1 MSMKVVIHKFKRAED
16 QTINIPANITGG
28 NGSGKTTILEAI
40 LFCLTGKDLSG
51 NEFKQI
57 YDNRADIHDAVAD
70 VSYFDN
76 YGNEFRRTVAPVF
89 QVNRQGVEEIKI
101 KRNTVCQKNGIAVN
115 DFAPEFSDFA
125 KFGTDFFFK
134 QKEDEQR
141 KIFIDALKSK
151 MPDYDIHANSLKL
164 KELVKAQ
171 KIAQEEIKQLANA
184 QKQLQSVKVPEV
196 PDELRKLNGEYL
208 SLTAADNSAIIG
220 EINARN
226 NQRMRDFLSLKS
238 SLSGQI
244 SDLENQITRAKGKI
258 DLFSSEIKS
267 IEKSQPEL
275 SSEQDV
281 SALHSE
287 IKELENKLSTLKH
300 YATVEEYASENF
312 SKNPV
317 LVANAKKIS
326 AIQNKELTDELS
338 DACPLSGE
346 ACETARLHSTG
357 AAILRIKNENRA
369 ILTSEMTVA
378 NGEYRSVVNS
388 IDSVRARLSSIEIQ
402 NTEVRKKNELTLST
416 FDNEKAKKIGMI
428 KADISELEKRIGESA
443 VKIEE
448 LKNKLS
454 SLTEPTPEALPEEIT
469 IPDNLRA
476 AHAEFIV
483 IEKEITGAEAIN
495 AHNAAKRADNDTQ
508 IKIKQELLMDLDTTI
523 VQLRQEISD
532 YFSNLNG
539 IVKQEFA
546 GNIEIGVEL
555 LEYIMSRDEYKD
567 CFRIT
572 ANGKV
577 FPYECNGALQNNVKL
592 QVLASLQRLNN
603 YTGITIMDN
612 CEANT
617 TDPINTC
624 GLPCVL
630 ATATNESELKI
641 S

>member
-1 MSMKVVIHKFKRAED
+1 MKVIIHKFKRIEG
-16 QTINIPANITGG
+16 QTVNIPANITGG

-40 LFCLTGKDLSG
+40 SFCLTGKDLSG

-101 KRNTVCQKNGIAVN
+101 KRDTVCQKNGIAVN

-134 QKEDEQR
+134 QKKDEQR

-171 KIAQEEIKQLANA
+171 KIAQEEIKQLTNA
-184 QKQLQSVKVPEV
+184 QKQLQSVKVPEI
-196 PDELRKLNGEYL
+196 PEELRKLNDKYL

-226 NQRMRDFLSLKS
+226 NQMMRDFLSLKS

-244 SDLENQITRAKGKI
+244 SDLENQITRANGKI
-258 DLFSSEIKS
+258 DLFRSEIKS

-275 SSEQDV
+275 NNEQDV

-287 IKELENKLSTLKH
+287 IKELENKLSALKH

-326 AIQNKELTDELS
+326 AIQNKELTEEFS

-346 ACETARLHSTG
+346 PCETARLHSTG

-369 ILTSEMTVA
+369 ILSGEMAACNTQYTVTA
-378 NGEYRSVVNS
+378 QS
-388 IDSVRARLSSIEIQ
+388 LSDAKTKLSRFEIK

-416 FDNEKAKKIGMI
+416 FDNEKSKKIGML
-428 KADISELEKRIGESA
+428 KTDISELEKQIVESA
-443 VKIEE
+443 IKIEE
-448 LKNKLS
+448 LKNNLS
-454 SLTEPTPEALPEEIT
+454 GLTEPTPEALPEEIT
-469 IPDNLRA
+469 IPDNLRV
-476 AHAEFIV
+476 AHAEFIA

-495 AHNAAKRADNDTQ
+495 THNAAKRADNNAQ
-508 IKIKQELLMDLDTTI
+508 IKIKQELLMELDTTI
-523 VQLRQEISD
+523 VRLRQEISD

-546 GNIEIGVEL
+546 GDIEIGVEL
-555 LEYIMSRDEYKD
+555 LEYVMSRDEYKD

-577 FPYECNGALQNNVKL
+577 FPYECNGALQNNVKF

>member
-1 MSMKVVIHKFKRAED
+1 MKILIHKFKRAED

-40 LFCLTGKDLSG
+40 SFCLTGKDLSG
-51 NEFKQI
+51 NEFKQV
-57 YDNRADIHDAVAD
+57 YDNRADIHDAIAD

-141 KIFIDALKSK
+141 KVFIDALKSK

-171 KIAQEEIKQLANA
+171 KTAQEEIKQLANA
-184 QKQLQSVKVPEV
+184 QKQLQSVKVPEI
-196 PDELRKLNGEYL
+196 PDELRRLNDDYL

-226 NQRMRDFLSLKS
+226 NQRMRDFLSSKS

-275 SSEQDV
+275 NNEQDV

-346 ACETARLHSTG
+346 ACETARLHS
-357 AAILRIKNENRA
+357 ASAVVLKIKNENRA

-378 NGEYRSVVNS
+378 NGEYKSMMNS
-388 IDSVRARLSSIEIQ
+388 IDFARERLSAIEIR
-402 NTEVRKKNELTLST
+402 NTEIRKKNELTLST
-416 FDNEKAKKIGMI
+416 FDNEKAKKIGVL
-428 KADISELEKRIGESA
+428 KTDISEIERQIRESA
-443 VKIEE
+443 AKIEE
-448 LKNKLS
+448 LKNNLS

-469 IPDNLRA
+469 IPDNLCA
-476 AHAEFIV
+476 AHAEFIT

-495 AHNAAKRADNDTQ
+495 AYNAAKRANNDAQ
-508 IKIKQELLMDLDTTI
+508 IKIKQELLMNLDTTI

-546 GNIEIGVEL
+546 GDIEIGVEL
-555 LEYIMSRDEYKD
+555 LEYVMSRDEYKD

-592 QVLASLQRLNN
+592 QVLASLQRLNS

-617 TDPINTC
+617 TDPISTC